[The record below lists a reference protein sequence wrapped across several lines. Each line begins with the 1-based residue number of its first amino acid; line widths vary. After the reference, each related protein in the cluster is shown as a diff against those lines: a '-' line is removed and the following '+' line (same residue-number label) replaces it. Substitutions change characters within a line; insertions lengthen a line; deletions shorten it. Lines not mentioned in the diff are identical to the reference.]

1 MGQKTPFTITPE
13 LTAIAIAYKNKAMIA
28 DKVLPRVPVGTRSFK
43 FTAYPIGESFT
54 VPDTKVGRKSKPNKV
69 EFSAT
74 EQTASVD
81 DYALDDD
88 IPNDDILTAPANYD
102 PKGNAVMQITNLI
115 ELDREVRAANLVF
128 NPANYGSDKKIILS
142 GSSQFSDPTSD
153 PIKIIMDA
161 LDAMLMRPN
170 VMTIGRA
177 AFSAL
182 IRHPKIVKAILGN
195 AGDSGIARRE
205 DIAALFELEEIAVG
219 ESFVNTARKGQAVN
233 MQRVWGKHISLIY
246 RDVLANNQSG
256 TTFGFTAQYGD
267 RVGMELPDADIGM
280 RGGITVR
287 SGESVKEL
295 ITAPDLGYFIQ
306 NVIA

>member
-1 MGQKTPFTITPE
+1 MGQKTPFIITPE

-43 FTAYPIGESFT
+43 FIAYPIGESFT

>member
-1 MGQKTPFTITPE
+1 MGQKYPFILTPE
-13 LTAIAIAYKNKAMIA
+13 LTAVAIAYKNKAMIA
-28 DKVLPRVPVGTRSFK
+28 DQVLPRVPVGSRSFK
-43 FTAYPIGESFT
+43 YSAYPIGESFT
-54 VPDTKVGRKSKPNKV
+54 IPDTKVGRKGKPNQV

-81 DYALDDD
+81 DYALDDA
-88 IPNDDILTAPANYD
+88 IPNDDIESAPANYD
-102 PKGNAVMQITNLI
+102 PKGRAVEQITNLI

-128 NPANYGSDKKIILS
+128 NPANYGTNNKIVLS

-153 PIKIIMDA
+153 PIKVIMDA
-161 LDAMLMRPN
+161 LDSMVMRPN
-170 VMTIGRA
+170 IMTIGRA

-182 IRHPKIVKAILGN
+182 IRHPKIVKAVLGN

-205 DIAALFELEEIAVG
+205 DIAALFELEGVFVG
-219 ESFVNTARKGQAVN
+219 ESFINTARKGQPIN
-233 MQRVWGKHISLIY
+233 MQRVWGKHLSLIY
-246 RDVLANNQSG
+246 RDQLADSRSG

-267 RVGMELPDADIGM
+267 RVGMEAPDGDIGM
-280 RGGITVR
+280 RGGIMVR

-306 NVIA
+306 NIIA

>member
-1 MGQKTPFTITPE
+1 MGQKFPFAITPE
-13 LTAIAIAYKNKAMIA
+13 LTAIAIAYRNKSMIA
-28 DKVLPRVPVGTRSFK
+28 DMVLPRIPVGTRSFK
-43 FTAYPIGESFT
+43 YMAYPIGESFT
-54 VPDTKVGRKSKPNKV
+54 VPDTKVGRKSKPNQV

-81 DYALDDD
+81 DYALDDA
-88 IPNDDILTAPANYD
+88 IPNDDIESAPANYD
-102 PKGNAVMQITNLI
+102 PKGNSIMQITNLI

-128 NPANYGSDKKIILS
+128 NAANYGANNKITLS

-161 LDAMLMRPN
+161 LDSMVMRPN

-182 IRHPKIVKAILGN
+182 IRHPKIVKAVLGN

-205 DIAALFELEEIAVG
+205 DIAALFELQDIAVG
-219 ESFVNTARKGQAVN
+219 ESFINTARKGQAVN

-246 RDVLANNQSG
+246 RDQLADSKSG

-267 RVGMELPDADIGM
+267 RVGMESPDADIGM
-280 RGGITVR
+280 RGGIMVR
-287 SGESVKEL
+287 TGESVKEL

>member
-1 MGQKTPFTITPE
+1 MAKTPFIITPE
-13 LTAIAIAYKNKAMIA
+13 LTAIAIAYRNKAMIA
-28 DKVLPRVPVGTRSFK
+28 DKVLPRVPVGTRAFK
-43 FTAYPIGESFT
+43 FKAYPIGESFT
-54 VPDTKVGRKSKPNKV
+54 VPDTKVARRGKPNKV

-74 EQTASVD
+74 EQTASVE

-88 IPNDDILTAPANYD
+88 IPNDDIETAPANYD

-161 LDAMLMRPN
+161 LDSMIMRPN

-182 IRHPKIVKAILGN
+182 IRHPKIVKAVLGN

-205 DIAALFELEEIAVG
+205 DIAALFELEDIAVG

-246 RDVLANNQSG
+246 RDVLANSQSG

-267 RVGMELPDADIGM
+267 RVGMESPDADIGM

-306 NVIA
+306 NIIA

>member
-1 MGQKTPFTITPE
+1 MGQKYPFILTPE
-13 LTAIAIAYKNKAMIA
+13 LTAVAIAYKNKTMIA
-28 DKVLPRVPVGTRSFK
+28 DQVLPRVPVGSRSFK
-43 FTAYPIGESFT
+43 YLAYPIGESFT
-54 VPDTKVGRKSKPNKV
+54 IPDTKVGRKGKPNQV

-81 DYALDDD
+81 DYALDDA
-88 IPNDDILTAPANYD
+88 IPNDDIEAAPANYD
-102 PKGNAVMQITNLI
+102 PKGRAVEQITNLI

-128 NPANYGSDKKIILS
+128 NAANYGANNKIVLS

-153 PIKIIMDA
+153 PIKVIMDA
-161 LDAMLMRPN
+161 LDSMVMRPN
-170 VMTIGRA
+170 IMTIGRA

-182 IRHPKIVKAILGN
+182 IRHPKIVKAVLGN

-205 DIAALFELEEIAVG
+205 DIAALFELEGIFVG
-219 ESFVNTARKGQAVN
+219 ESFINTARKGQAIN
-233 MQRVWGKHISLIY
+233 MQRVWGKHISLLY
-246 RDVLANNQSG
+246 RDQLADSRSG
-256 TTFGFTAQYGD
+256 TSFGFTAQYGD
-267 RVGMELPDADIGM
+267 RVGMEAPDGDIGM
-280 RGGITVR
+280 RGGIMVR